1 MYSSSVYYSSGS
13 RLSDKGGRGGG
24 SHLDPEIGEGGH
36 PDPEIGLGGGLNF
49 FWPFGPQFGL
59 K

>member
-13 RLSDKGGRGGG
+13 RLSDKGGRGG